1 MVGKRPSWY
10 VKYNVGFDENGKL
23 NGLDMDWYSDP
34 GFSPNGSYVFFA
46 INFFDNVYKCDNY
59 LIKPIVVNTNKPAST
74 EVRSPDVLS
83 SYSATEQIIEHIAHY
98 LNKDPLEVRQVN
110 FFSNGDKTAQGHLLT
125 NIDTHNIV
133 NNLLKDCEY
142 HKRKQEIEQF
152 NKLNKYKKRGISV
165 MPLRYAMTYEL
176 GYYNALVS
184 VRHSD
189 GSVAVSHG
197 GIEMGQGLSTKVAQ
211 VCAHELGIP
220 LEKVSVKS
228 TNNLVNP
235 NALWTGASVTSELCC
250 RVIKFKFKIIIL
262 KALISYTNRVLLKHV
277 KF

>member
-10 VKYNVGFDENGKL
+10 VKYNVGFDDNGKL

-34 GFSPNGSYVFFA
+34 GFSPNGSYLFFA
-46 INFFDNVYKCDNY
+46 FNFFDNVYKCDNY
-59 LIKPIVVNTNKPAST
+59 LIKPFLAKTNKPAST

-98 LNKDPLEVRQVN
+98 LKKDPLEIRRAN
-110 FFSNGDKTAQGHLLT
+110 FFTKTDSTALGHLLS
-125 NIDTHNIV
+125 NIDPHKIV
-133 NNLLKDCEY
+133 DDLLESSQY
-142 HKRKQEIEQF
+142 YKRKEEIEQF
-152 NKLNKYKKRGISV
+152 NKVNRHKKKGISV
-165 MPLRYAMTYEL
+165 MPLRYSMSYEL

-211 VCAHELGIP
+211 SCAHELGVP
-220 LEKVSVKS
+220 LEKISVKA

-250 RVIKFKFKIIIL
+250 RVSFFF
-262 KALISYTNRVLLKHV
+262 VLGIDFFAKY
-277 KF
+277 K